1 MGNLTH
7 FMPMFPFIFIFCS
20 TLKELIITDY
30 WKASKWRWTL
40 FGHGLM
46 KLFHKV
52 FTKIIETNKQK
63 NENNYSITRSTLVHA
78 TLGWVFFVRFYYF
91 CSFLSI
97 FTYHIVEKSNV
108 FPKEYL
114 LYQITYLLKV
124 ILWYPKL

>member
-1 MGNLTH
+1 MTMNT
-7 FMPMFPFIFIFCS
+7 IWAWVDEVIS
-20 TLKELIITDY
+20 QII
-30 WKASKWRWTL
+30 
-40 FGHGLM
+40 
-46 KLFHKV
+46 HKNNR
-52 FTKIIETNKQK
+52 NKQK

-78 TLGWVFFVRFYYF
+78 TLGWFFFVRFYYF

-124 ILWYPKL
+124 IL